1 MKHSAKIATSIV
13 IATLVFLALLLAAI
27 VWSGVYSFAA
37 DVPHSAPVSAVIE
50 LARERSVE
58 VRADDIQVPP
68 LEERASAIKG
78 AGNYEA
84 MCAQCHLSPGSA
96 PTALHRGL
104 YPVPPRLAQHP
115 VEPDE
120 AFWTIKHGIKA
131 SGMPAWGES
140 MKDDDIWN
148 LVAFL
153 RVLPSLD
160 QAAYKEMVARSPGHS
175 HGGGSGHAQGGGTH
189 GAGQEETTGK
199 NGDAAAH
206 GSHDHGH

>member
-1 MKHSAKIATSIV
+1 MKQSAKRIAGAV
-13 IATLVFLALLLAAI
+13 LATLALLVLVFAVI

-37 DVPHSAPVSAVIE
+37 DVPHSAPVKAIIE

-58 VRADDIQVPP
+58 VRADDIDVPP
-68 LEERASAIKG
+68 LEERALAIKG
-78 AGNYEA
+78 AGNYAA
-84 MCAQCHLSPGSA
+84 MCAQCHLSPGA
-96 PTALHRGL
+96 KPTELHRGL

-115 VEPDE
+115 VEPAA
-120 AFWTIKHGIKA
+120 AFWVIKHGIKA

-140 MKDDDIWN
+140 MNDADIWN

-160 QAAYKEMVARSPGHS
+160 PAAYTEMVARSPGHA
-175 HGGGSGHAQGGGTH
+175 HGGGSGHGDAGGTH
-189 GAGQEETTGK
+189 GAGHQEAAGK
-199 NGDAAAH
+199 DGDAAGH